1 MTALH
6 DLSADTLSS
15 AYRAGQL
22 SPVEVTRAALARATT
37 MGAVGIAALVANG
50 ISFGLLWAYLGT
62 DANMRS
68 AWICTRND
76 LLRDVAVLC
85 AALGVFG
92 TGTGRLDVI
101 VAAIMSSLALQGAV
115 VVISQAL
122 GELSQPIRR
131 ASIGW

>member
-15 AYRAGQL
+15 SAYRAGQL
-22 SPVEVTRAALARATT
+22 SPVEETRAALARATT

-68 AWICTRND
+68 AWICT
-76 LLRDVAVLC
+76 LS
-85 AALGVFG
+85 
-92 TGTGRLDVI
+92 
-101 VAAIMSSLALQGAV
+101 AIC
-115 VVISQAL
+115 
-122 GELSQPIRR
+122 PK
-131 ASIGW
+131 